1 MSKYLVI
8 MLNLFCHLSL
18 CGLIEFMAIYLVC
31 CLLDRWFF
39 FFFYHRWFC
48 FVILLLW
55 KLEVYW
61 WEMNL
66 LNLAASWR
74 KTKKQHLKKK
84 NIFKIWA
91 ITGKLS
97 TILIQPR
104 KIHCWSVNSPMFCW
118 WRKILTSFLL
128 WLPQGKSFF
137 FILTLVHN
145 LTMEN
150 GLRSQFNFVQDRRFF
165 F

>member
-1 MSKYLVI
+1 MNRFFSLVYNSFVFYI
-8 MLNLFCHLSL
+8 VLSVVQLFSVCWCQNTWWLCSTSFAISL

-104 KIHCWSVNSPMFCW
+104 KDQLLICKLTNVLLVEEDFDKLSP
-118 WRKILTSFLL
+118 
-128 WLPQGKSFF
+128 
-137 FILTLVHN
+137 LVAS
-145 LTMEN
+145 
-150 GLRSQFNFVQDRRFF
+150 R
-165 F
+165 